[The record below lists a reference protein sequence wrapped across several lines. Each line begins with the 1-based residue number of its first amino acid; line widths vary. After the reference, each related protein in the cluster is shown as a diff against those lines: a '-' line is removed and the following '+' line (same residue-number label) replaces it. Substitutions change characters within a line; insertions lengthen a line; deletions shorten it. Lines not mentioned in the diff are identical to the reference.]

1 MVMMATS
8 AADATRSLGESVEDE
23 NKRRGQRSIEGE
35 RERGRDETGIASTA
49 TVVAGVIDRRR
60 RRRRRRRHSAHHSP
74 PRFPID
80 SVSVSGLDG
89 WMGWKRVITAHPRT
103 EINAES
109 TASSAAFPR
118 RTDNFGRHQ
127 NELN

>member
-8 AADATRSLGESVEDE
+8 ADATRSLGESVEDE
-23 NKRRGQRSIEGE
+23 NKRRGQR

-60 RRRRRRRHSAHHSP
+60 LRRRRHSAHHSP

-118 RTDNFGRHQ
+118 RTDNFSRHQ

>member
-8 AADATRSLGESVEDE
+8 ADATRSLGESVEDE
-23 NKRRGQRSIEGE
+23 NKRRGQR

-60 RRRRRRRHSAHHSP
+60 LRRRRHSAHHSP

-80 SVSVSGLDG
+80 SVSVSGLYGWDG
-89 WMGWKRVITAHPRT
+89 
-103 EINAES
+103 NALLPPVLGPKS

-118 RTDNFGRHQ
+118 RTDNFSRHQ

>member
-8 AADATRSLGESVEDE
+8 ADATRSLGESVEDE
-23 NKRRGQRSIEGE
+23 NKRRGQR

-60 RRRRRRRHSAHHSP
+60 RRRRRLRRRRHSAHHSP

-89 WMGWKRVITAHPRT
+89 WDGNALLPPILGPKSTLNQRLLRPLFHGGRT
-103 EINAES
+103 I
-109 TASSAAFPR
+109 SAG
-118 RTDNFGRHQ
+118 TKMS
-127 NELN
+127 